1 MSGEDFE
8 LRPESDLAQSDLVGA
23 RLTRAREALGLTR
36 EDVIV
41 STRIQRRYVGAL
53 EESNYAAFPARTYA
67 IGFARTYAQKVGLN
81 PAEIVRDLRA
91 ELGEHD
97 NDLVEP
103 ATPTFTPGDPA
114 RVPSARFAAL
124 ATAAAVILAG
134 GGFLLWHTLYVPDAS
149 LPSLVNDAPA
159 PPPAVQ
165 STASAPQSAA
175 STPSG
180 TAAQAAPAGP
190 VVFTALDSG
199 LWVKFYDAAGK
210 TLMNKQMNVGETYT
224 VPADAVGPMV
234 WTGRPDAL
242 AFSIGGHNEGK
253 LAQARGTVRDVPV
266 NAAALLARVA
276 VPAGQTT
283 GQAASGTAVAQGNAA
298 GAPGGQSPASL
309 TPSAHT
315 ASSHPTHHAL
325 PRAAATGAAQGGAQG
340 GTGPTTAQAPD
351 AATKASTVS
360 E

>member
-8 LRPESDLAQSDLVGA
+8 FRSQSDLVGA
-23 RLTRAREALGLTR
+23 RLILAREALGLTR
-36 EDVIV
+36 EDVIA
-41 STRIQRRYVGAL
+41 STRIQRRYVSAI
-53 EESNYAAFPARTYA
+53 EESNYTAFPARTYA
-67 IGFARTYAQKVGLN
+67 LGFARTYAQKVGLN
-81 PAEIVRDLRA
+81 PADIVRDLRA
-91 ELGEHD
+91 EMGEHD

-103 ATPTFTPGDPA
+103 STPTFSPGDPA

-165 STASAPQSAA
+165 SPASAPQPVS
-175 STPSG
+175 STPVATASG
-180 TAAQAAPAGP
+180 AAAPAGP

-253 LAQARGTVRDVPV
+253 LAQARGIVRDVPV
-266 NAAALLARVA
+266 SAAALLAQVA
-276 VPAGQTT
+276 GPAGQPT

-298 GAPGGQSPASL
+298 GAAGGQSPFSPAA
-309 TPSAHT
+309 SAHT
-315 ASSHPTHHAL
+315 ASFHPTHHL
-325 PRAAATGAAQGGAQG
+325 SPRVAATGAAQGGAQG
-340 GTGPTTAQAPD
+340 GTGPATAQAPD

>member
-8 LRPESDLAQSDLVGA
+8 LRSESDLVGA
-23 RLTRAREALGLTR
+23 RLARAREALGLTR

-91 ELGEHD
+91 EMGEHD
-97 NDLVEP
+97 NALVEP
-103 ATPTFTPGDPA
+103 STPTFTPGDPA
-114 RVPSARFAAL
+114 RVASARFAAL

-134 GGFLLWHTLYVPDAS
+134 GGFLLWHTLYVPDAT

-165 STASAPQSAA
+165 SPASAPQPVS
-175 STPSG
+175 STPVATASG
-180 TAAQAAPAGP
+180 AAQATGP

-210 TLMNKQMNVGETYT
+210 TLMNKQMNVGETT
-224 VPADAVGPMV
+224 LCPPMR
-234 WTGRPDAL
+234 WARWCGL
-242 AFSIGGHNEGK
+242 A
-253 LAQARGTVRDVPV
+253 
-266 NAAALLARVA
+266 
-276 VPAGQTT
+276 
-283 GQAASGTAVAQGNAA
+283 
-298 GAPGGQSPASL
+298 APMRWPF
-309 TPSAHT
+309 PSAGT
-315 ASSHPTHHAL
+315 MRASWRRHAGSCAMC
-325 PRAAATGAAQGGAQG
+325 R
-340 GTGPTTAQAPD
+340 
-351 AATKASTVS
+351 
-360 E
+360 